1 MKLLVIGCKTMRE
14 GVVVSAVFL
23 LGGLLLTLAA
33 QHIVP
38 AMLHMNRVVLFLGFV
53 LLLLAPIGL
62 VSTFLLTIMPGVKH
76 DVDQCDH

>member
-1 MKLLVIGCKTMRE
+1 MRE

-23 LGGLLLTLAA
+23 VGGLLLTLAA

-38 AMLHMNRVVLFLGFV
+38 AMLHMNLVVLFLGFV
-53 LLLLAPIGL
+53 LLLLAPIVL